1 MGVLLPTRS
10 LHRYRARHEKGRRE
24 CLCLLRVKPGNA
36 HNEPRLSA
44 FRPVAIAKGEVEF
57 GCQVVIQAPK
67 TESRIMR
74 CEHTEHEWAAIKPF
88 LPNRPRGM
96 PRERSP
102 IMSLDSRFFDDR
114 GQMV

>member
-1 MGVLLPTRS
+1 
-10 LHRYRARHEKGRRE
+10 
-24 CLCLLRVKPGNA
+24 
-36 HNEPRLSA
+36 
-44 FRPVAIAKGEVEF
+44 
-57 GCQVVIQAPK
+57 
-67 TESRIMR
+67 MR

-114 GQMV
+114 GQRVYEEIHSRNCARRKTARAFA